1 MALFQSFGQGEFWS
15 SNYTINRYAQ
25 LTASTKMSTN
35 CWKGW
40 CICLGARH
48 GRETLTFGQHSMRD
62 GGGLSRISRR
72 TRPTAE
78 RILW

>member
-35 CWKGW
+35 LVG
-40 CICLGARH
+40 
-48 GRETLTFGQHSMRD
+48 RD
-62 GGGLSRISRR
+62 GAYALEHVMDARLSRLGSIR
-72 TRPTAE
+72 
-78 RILW
+78 